1 MLRNVLSLLCMTGT
15 SVLVCVPYWTYMC
28 YEHRIAMRRM
38 RRFLT
43 NIISHIYVL
52 HIKFYQ
58 DLVLEGRTARW
69 SIYII
74 HFNIV
79 FSTFEALSFYFKF
92 ATIYKR
98 YLNSDHSFHLSVS
111 IEFVCLTI
119 IMRAC
124 IFILIFTYITVNLT
138 FSSNDFTAK
147 KKVSGIC
154 VYYFQFNF
162 LDNYNF

>member
-1 MLRNVLSLLCMTGT
+1 MNIELRCGACAVSLLISLAIYMYFT
-15 SVLVCVPYWTYMC
+15 SFSV
-28 YEHRIAMRRM
+28 RIW
-38 RRFLT
+38 FWK
-43 NIISHIYVL
+43 V
-52 HIKFYQ
+52 
-58 DLVLEGRTARW
+58 ARW

-79 FSTFEALSFYFKF
+79 FSTFEALSFYFEF

-119 IMRAC
+119 IMRVC

-138 FSSNDFTAK
+138 FSSNDFTVK

>member
-1 MLRNVLSLLCMTGT
+1 MNIELRCGACAVSLLISLAIYMYFT
-15 SVLVCVPYWTYMC
+15 SSSI
-28 YEHRIAMRRM
+28 RIW
-38 RRFLT
+38 FWK
-43 NIISHIYVL
+43 V
-52 HIKFYQ
+52 
-58 DLVLEGRTARW
+58 ARW